1 MFATNAHVNDLR
13 AQIERLAKQLEEER
27 AERARLLDRLLERHN
42 YAPLAELPKAPPI
55 SPVQVI
61 SPFGGGAT
69 PEMID
74 ATKQSFVDE
83 EIAYLQAEHS
93 MTLEQA
99 QATAEREWLVRHNL

>member
-1 MFATNAHVNDLR
+1 MLTTKAHADDLR
-13 AQIERLAKQLEEER
+13 AQIERLARELEAER

-42 YAPLAELPKAPPI
+42 YAPLAELPKAPPV

-74 ATKQSFVDE
+74 AMRQSFVDE

-93 MTLEQA
+93 MTPEQA
-99 QATAEREWLVRHNL
+99 QATAEREWLARHSL